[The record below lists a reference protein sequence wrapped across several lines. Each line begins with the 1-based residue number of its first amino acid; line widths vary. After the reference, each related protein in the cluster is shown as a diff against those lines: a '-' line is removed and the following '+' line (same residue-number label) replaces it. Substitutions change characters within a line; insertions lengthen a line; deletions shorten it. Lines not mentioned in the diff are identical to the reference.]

1 MRVAGVELVVGRTYE
16 LIVRVAVKGNQ
27 GTRKVKRK
35 MKLVGIYPHHAQFE
49 RRGIRRSYGY
59 WELEKLL
66 KGEDY
71 E

>member
-1 MRVAGVELVVGRTYE
+1 MQKAGIELVIGKTYE
-16 LIVRVAVKGNQ
+16 LTVRVAVRGNQ

-35 MKLVGIYPHHAQFE
+35 MKLVGIYPYHAQFE

>member
-1 MRVAGVELVVGRTYE
+1 MQIAGMDLVVGRTYD
-16 LIVRVAVKGNQ
+16 LTVRVAVRGNQ

-66 KGEDY
+66 KGEAH